1 MHVVNVAPS
10 IAISGAANV
19 NEGSVYTLTL
29 GAVTDPGTDT
39 VTSYVVH
46 WGDGS
51 DNTYGANGAKTHTYA
66 DGDANRPI
74 TVDLVDEDGTFLD
87 RANALSV
94 HVVNVA
100 PSIAISGATNVNE
113 GSAYTLTLGAV
124 TDPGT
129 DTVTGY
135 VVHWGDGSDN
145 TYGANGAKTH
155 TYADGDANRPITVD
169 LVDEDGTFLDR
180 ANAKSVHVDN
190 VAPSIVISGA
200 TNVNEGSAYTLTL
213 GAVTDPGTDTVTSYV
228 VHWGDGNTSTYSTN
242 GAKTHT
248 YADGPASRSITV
260 DLTDED
266 GTFLDRANAK
276 SVTVDNVAPTVT
288 LTGPSPVAEGSTNTY
303 NYTTN
308 DPGTETFSRDAQ
320 SCDGGT
326 LSGATFNPANGT
338 GSFDC
343 TYADGPSSHNP
354 SVTVSDGDGGSDDDS
369 RAVTVNNVPPTVT
382 APANQSTNATVP
394 HSFTLGSFSDPG
406 ANDNPWAVDV
416 DWGDLSAHTPFTQA
430 TQGSLGSQSH
440 TYATAATYTVAVKV
454 TDKDGSFDTK
464 TFQVTVSPNVDAVND
479 NATVI
484 ANSANNPIDVL
495 ANDTPSGATIT
506 AVQSPTAMGGT
517 ASACATCVSG
527 GPGVSYTPPAD
538 YSGGDTFTYTI
549 TDGAGHFDTATVSIT
564 IQTSGTMDSTMILE
578 DADLHNLDGSFDVLF
593 SKSPRPY
600 DTTYMRL
607 KSTSP
612 GHIHLR
618 AEIHNNTNVN
628 FDADHYNRASTIITV
643 PDMPSNCGL
652 AGVDCS
658 NPTQQDHPGPT
669 YGKPSWELQDNNAV
683 RVHPDDSGGDMP
695 VDIQYKVWSAGVD
708 CASPAGYSSTLPPDG
723 VVKCI
728 KISGFAIPRGHK
740 AKIEVKFDFR
750 PKDTDWLASKKP
762 DLNFRAGFNFIL
774 KKMFTYNYGTQ
785 YAQTFTAQDNVVGVG
800 VGKRVTAIGGF
811 AFVGTLPAT
820 GDAVR
825 LFNTPAAA
833 GISPS
838 APYGSCAVTPA
849 ASNIVDGDGF
859 YFISKTG
866 ANQDDPGA
874 PALPSGV
881 QYVVQLCNGATPVA
895 ARTLRNRL
903 GDKEF
908 DEEDFNDAV
917 NPWPASLTI
926 NHQNNAP
933 SSGDTVRVMFS
944 EQLSEASMCSTWGL
958 DNNRDQNL
966 SGVTVRIV
974 NGSFPTNDSLIVSSV
989 SGACAGTFHFGSIDL
1004 GSPNYVTTDV
1014 NFTTSSIQWNHN
1026 GQLTVTLGGAPSGI
1040 TPVASSVT
1048 AIYTPDQLMTDPAGN
1063 TPMGTASDTPDSE
1076 HYHF

>member
-1 MHVVNVAPS
+1 
-10 IAISGAANV
+10 
-19 NEGSVYTLTL
+19 
-29 GAVTDPGTDT
+29 
-39 VTSYVVH
+39 
-46 WGDGS
+46 
-51 DNTYGANGAKTHTYA
+51 
-66 DGDANRPI
+66 
-74 TVDLVDEDGTFLD
+74 
-87 RANALSV
+87 
-94 HVVNVA
+94 
-100 PSIAISGATNVNE
+100 
-113 GSAYTLTLGAV
+113 
-124 TDPGT
+124 
-129 DTVTGY
+129 
-135 VVHWGDGSDN
+135 
-145 TYGANGAKTH
+145 
-155 TYADGDANRPITVD
+155 
-169 LVDEDGTFLDR
+169 
-180 ANAKSVHVDN
+180 
-190 VAPSIVISGA
+190 
-200 TNVNEGSAYTLTL
+200 
-213 GAVTDPGTDTVTSYV
+213 
-228 VHWGDGNTSTYSTN
+228 
-242 GAKTHT
+242 
-248 YADGPASRSITV
+248 
-260 DLTDED
+260 
-266 GTFLDRANAK
+266 
-276 SVTVDNVAPTVT
+276 
-288 LTGPSPVAEGSTNTY
+288 
-303 NYTTN
+303 
-308 DPGTETFSRDAQ
+308 
-320 SCDGGT
+320 
-326 LSGATFNPANGT
+326 
-338 GSFDC
+338 
-343 TYADGPSSHNP
+343 
-354 SVTVSDGDGGSDDDS
+354 
-369 RAVTVNNVPPTVT
+369 
-382 APANQSTNATVP
+382 
-394 HSFTLGSFSDPG
+394 
-406 ANDNPWAVDV
+406 
-416 DWGDLSAHTPFTQA
+416 
-430 TQGSLGSQSH
+430 
-440 TYATAATYTVAVKV
+440 
-454 TDKDGSFDTK
+454 
-464 TFQVTVSPNVDAVND
+464 
-479 NATVI
+479 
-484 ANSANNPIDVL
+484 
-495 ANDTPSGATIT
+495 
-506 AVQSPTAMGGT
+506 
-517 ASACATCVSG
+517 
-527 GPGVSYTPPAD
+527 
-538 YSGGDTFTYTI
+538 
-549 TDGAGHFDTATVSIT
+549 
-564 IQTSGTMDSTMILE
+564 MDSTMILE
-578 DADLHNLDGSFDVLF
+578 DVDLHNLDGSFDVLF

-658 NPTQQDHPGPT
+658 NPTQQGNSGPT
-669 YGKPSWELQDNNAV
+669 YGKPAWELQDNNAV
-683 RVHPDDSGGDMP
+683 RVHPDDRGDDMP
-695 VDIQYKVWSAGVD
+695 VDIQYKLWSAGVD

-728 KISGFAIPRGHK
+728 KISGYAIPRGHK

-750 PKDTDWLASKKP
+750 PKDTDWLTSKKP
-762 DLNFRAGFNFIL
+762 DLNFRAGFNFVL

-838 APYGSCAVTPA
+838 APYGSCALTPA

-989 SGACAGTFHFGSIDL
+989 SGACGGTFHFGSIDL

-1014 NFTTSSIQWNHN
+1014 NFATSSIQWNHN